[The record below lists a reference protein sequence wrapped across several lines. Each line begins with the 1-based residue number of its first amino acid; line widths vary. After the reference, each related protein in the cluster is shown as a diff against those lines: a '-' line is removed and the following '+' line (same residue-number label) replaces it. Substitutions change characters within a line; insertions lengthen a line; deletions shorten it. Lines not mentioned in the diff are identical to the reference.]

1 MNTIPTLS
9 QLSQSII
16 ADIESALGITL
27 ATFGKVYL
35 RAVGLAQAGVVR
47 LLYLQ
52 LALIQKNIFADLAD
66 PESTG
71 GTLERFGRIKLGRD
85 PFPATAG
92 QYTIEIVGTA
102 GASIPAQTTFL
113 SDDDS
118 SNPGQLFILDS
129 GYVLTGTGDSFT
141 VRALVAGT
149 ESQLSVGDTLTP
161 TIPLVNITI
170 PGEVTVEVVE
180 PLDAETIEDY
190 RSKVLQAYR
199 LETQG
204 GAGADYR
211 LWSFDAQGVAQA
223 YPYAKSGAPG
233 EINVFVEATIA
244 DSTDGKGTP
253 SQSILDAVED
263 VIEYD
268 PDTTK
273 ALSERGRRPLG
284 VFQVHVLPVTI
295 REVDITINSFVDLD
309 ASIETLIEDALIEA
323 VNLVRPFVA
332 SVDALA
338 DRNDI
343 LDTNKIIAAIIQARP
358 GSVFGTV
365 VLSVDSVPL
374 TSFQFIDGDIPH
386 FNSITFA

>member
-9 QLSQSII
+9 QLTNSII

-92 QYTIEIVGTA
+92 QYTISIDGTA
-102 GASIPAQTTFL
+102 GAVIPPQTTFL

-129 GYVLTGTGDSFT
+129 GYVLTGTSDSFT

-149 ESQLSVGDTLTP
+149 ESQLSIGDTLTP
-161 TIPLVNITI
+161 TIPLTNVTI
-170 PGEVTVEVVE
+170 PGEVTAEVVE

-199 LETQG
+199 LEPQG

-211 LWSFDAQGVAQA
+211 LWSFDAQGVQQA

-233 EINVFVEATIA
+233 EINVFVEATPA

-268 PDTTK
+268 PDITK
-273 ALSERGRRPLG
+273 DLSERGRRPLG
-284 VFQVHVLPVTI
+284 VFQVHILPVSI
-295 REVDITINSFVDLD
+295 KEVDIIVSDFVDLD
-309 ASIETLIEDALIEA
+309 STIETLLEEAIQDA
-323 VNLVRPFVA
+323 VDLVRPFVA

-343 LDTNKIIAAIIQARP
+343 LDTNKIIATIIQARP

-365 VLSVDSVPL
+365 TLQVDSVPL
-374 TSFQFIDGDIPH
+374 TSYQFTEGNIPH
-386 FNSITFA
+386 FNSLTFA